1 MRFWT
6 ESAELPGSLEA
17 GSDGSEGNLVSTAA
31 SSWQLLWLCGC
42 GRYHVVYAELRSRR
56 VSYEDWETRVNNQCF
71 GCSKVGQETCDQ
83 FTINCGELRF
93 LMTVLVK
100 LQPSNLRELCF
111 ASDMTTGLTLMTWSS
126 QTVEIT
132 DVAPTVRHLDV
143 CWSCGWGGILT
154 LALLDH

>member
-1 MRFWT
+1 MGHGDFFPKVYIFWCPMKT
-6 ESAELPGSLEA
+6 
-17 GSDGSEGNLVSTAA
+17 
-31 SSWQLLWLCGC
+31 
-42 GRYHVVYAELRSRR
+42 GRLGF
-56 VSYEDWETRVNNQCF
+56 DQCF

-83 FTINCGELRF
+83 FTINCVELRF

-100 LQPSNLRELCF
+100 LQPSNLRERCF

-143 CWSCGWGGILT
+143 LELWVGRYLNPGPP
-154 LALLDH
+154 

>member
-1 MRFWT
+1 MEVRVTWFQPLL
-6 ESAELPGSLEA
+6 AA
-17 GSDGSEGNLVSTAA
+17 GSC
-31 SSWQLLWLCGC
+31 CGC
-42 GRYHVVYAELRSRR
+42 VAVAGITSFMQSFAAGR

-111 ASDMTTGLTLMTWSS
+111 ASDMTTGLTMMTWSS

-143 CWSCGWGGILT
+143 LELWVGRYLNPGPSLT
-154 LALLDH
+154 INFIKPSL